1 MSAFSNIPVRYKILS
16 ITAVVLL
23 AFMGMFIGSYFVNSS
38 NTQRL
43 EAIEKSLFP
52 TLELATE
59 NLNMKK
65 AMVKLFQDSVAVSE
79 VEVLN
84 EASVIRDGMLERADN
99 IIAIY
104 PAAESEINAMKK
116 DLGRYFN
123 VADTISRGMITG
135 NIDFAQLDQKIEE
148 MTAVEA
154 QLQTSLEVF
163 HANSLESF
171 QQAIHETKNTSDL
184 MLTAGF
190 WISVGTLIVL
200 SVISLVITN
209 TITRSLEEIVS
220 SIKDIAQGEGDLT
233 KRIPVTSGDEIGE
246 LVTWFNRL
254 LDKLH
259 RAITDIVQSIEP
271 LADVNTELSQSGAK
285 ALQAAEVQNLSTKR
299 VSSDVHSIVEMISDI
314 AASADSAE
322 SEARSASEAA
332 VDGSSIIAGNVQ
344 GIREFAG
351 KIQAANSTVQKLK
364 TDSESAGM
372 ILQVIQSIAEQT
384 NLLALN
390 AAIEA
395 ARAGEQGRGFAVVAD
410 EVRTLASRTHES
422 TQEIQN
428 VLKQLYASA
437 SEASDVMADSES
449 HVQESVAAAERT
461 GDSLRLITER
471 VDAINKMNSV
481 IAATAAQQKTM
492 SENIATNIFEIEST
506 SQQTADSMKEVSDET
521 EVLGQVNNTLQRIA
535 GQFRV

>member
-23 AFMGMFIGSYFVNSS
+23 AFMGMFIGSYFANSA

-43 EAIEKSLFP
+43 EAIERALFP

-65 AMVKLFQDSVAVSE
+65 AMVKLFQDSVAVNE
-79 VEVLN
+79 IEVLN
-84 EASVIRDGMLERADN
+84 EAGAIRDGMMERADN

-104 PAAESEINAMKK
+104 PAAEAEIGSLKK
-116 DLGRYFN
+116 DIGRYFN
-123 VADTISRGMITG
+123 IADTISRGMITG
-135 NIDFAQLDQKIEE
+135 NIDFSQLDQKIEQ
-148 MTAVEA
+148 MTAAETK
-154 QLQTSLEVF
+154 LQTSLEVF
-163 HANSLESF
+163 HDNSLESF
-171 QQAIHETKNTSDL
+171 QLAIEQTKNTSDL

-190 WISVGTLIVL
+190 WISVVTLIVL
-200 SVISLVITN
+200 SVISLVITS
-209 TITRSLEEIVS
+209 TITRSLEEIVG

-271 LADVNTELSQSGAK
+271 LADVNSELSQSGAK
-285 ALQAAEVQNLSTKR
+285 ALQAAEVQNRSTKR
-299 VSSDVHSIVEMISDI
+299 VSTDVHSIVEMISEI
-314 AASADSAE
+314 AASADTAE

-332 VDGSSIIAGNVQ
+332 TDGSSIIAGNVQ
-344 GIREFAG
+344 GIREFAD

-422 TQEIQN
+422 TQEIQS
-428 VLKQLYASA
+428 VLKQLYTSA

-492 SENIATNIFEIEST
+492 SENIATNIVEIEST

-521 EVLGQVNNTLQRIA
+521 EVLGEVSHTLQRIA